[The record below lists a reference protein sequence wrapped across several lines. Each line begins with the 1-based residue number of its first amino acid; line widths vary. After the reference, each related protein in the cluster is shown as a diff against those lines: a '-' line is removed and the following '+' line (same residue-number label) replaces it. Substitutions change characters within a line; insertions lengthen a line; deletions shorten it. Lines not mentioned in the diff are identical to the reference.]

1 MSICEYLSRF
11 FFGKK
16 KKKTIPKKMVHGLN
30 KTDNI
35 RQHLKKFYSINNKEA
50 YELYDVT
57 NLSSI
62 IYRLKKQGMYIDAYK
77 SKTAS
82 KYGKNLITI
91 TSYVY

>member
-11 FFGKK
+11 FFPKK
-16 KKKTIPKKMVHGLN
+16 KKKTSPKRMVHGLN

-35 RQHLKKFYSINNKEA
+35 RKHLIKFHSINNRDA
-50 YELYDVT
+50 FELYDVI

-62 IYRLKKQGMYIDAYK
+62 IYRLKKQGMDIDAYK

-82 KYGKNLITI
+82 KHGKNLITI